1 MTFPDLGK
9 MGESIRTRLTTL
21 ESTTSDHG
29 TRLTSVEGSV
39 SANTTTL
46 SKKANSAS
54 PTLTG
59 TPKAPTAKQG
69 TNTTQVATCAFVI
82 AETSAVQ
89 TYAEAIADAFASFNT
104 THGIK

>member
-29 TRLTSVEGSV
+29 SRLTSVEDTV
-39 SANTTTL
+39 STNTTTL

-54 PTLTG
+54 PTFTG

-69 TNTTQVATCAFVI
+69 TNTTQLATCAFVI
-82 AETSAVQ
+82 TETSAAQ
-89 TYAEAIADAFASFNT
+89 AYAEAIADAFASFNT
-104 THGIK
+104 TNGIK